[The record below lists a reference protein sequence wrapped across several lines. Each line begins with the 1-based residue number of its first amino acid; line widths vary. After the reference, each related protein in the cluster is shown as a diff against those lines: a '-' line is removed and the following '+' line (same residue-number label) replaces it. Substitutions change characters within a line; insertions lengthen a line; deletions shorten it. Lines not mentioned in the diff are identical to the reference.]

1 MPAFYPHVFILLTLA
16 TAVNTGQTGSV
27 KKLRTPP
34 GDDQNNAEQAF
45 VAVFELTAAGGS
57 SPTLDAVVETS
68 WDGND
73 WHTVASMTQLSGAGS
88 KRQIVDIEHLGPQVR
103 VKVTPGGSTAPNVT
117 GSVSLASTGRFG
129 VS

>member
-1 MPAFYPHVFILLTLA
+1 MAAFYPHVFILLALPTVV
-16 TAVNTGQTGSV
+16 TTEQTGSV

-45 VAVFELTAAGGS
+45 VAVFEFTAAGGS
-57 SPTLDAVVETS
+57 SPTLDAIVETS

-73 WHTVASMTQLSGAGS
+73 WHTVASMTRLSGAGT

-117 GSVSLASTGRFG
+117 GAVSLASTGRFG